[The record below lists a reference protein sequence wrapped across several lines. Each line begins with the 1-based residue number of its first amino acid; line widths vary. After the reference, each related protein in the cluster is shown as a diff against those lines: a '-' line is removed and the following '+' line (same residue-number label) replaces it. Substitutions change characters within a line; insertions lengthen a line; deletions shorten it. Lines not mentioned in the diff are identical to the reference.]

1 MPVFRPTADCIW
13 NTFRSSGKKHLFL
26 AGGEEAEKQR
36 LLSRLQV
43 LDHGGKAISDAPCPD
58 DLVVDL
64 DDPYGNPGC
73 VILASG
79 LGTRFGGNK
88 LMAPFREQPMIC
100 RAIAA
105 TEGIFSRRVVVT
117 RHPEVMELC
126 RELDVPALLHAL
138 PYRSD
143 TVRLGLEAL
152 GDVDGCL
159 FCPGDQPLLTLQTV
173 ASLALWAKIEPDS
186 ILRPAFKGAPGAPVF
201 FPKWAFPELKTL
213 PAGKGGGVLA
223 KKYPAS
229 VKLLH
234 LTDGKELQDADTPET
249 LAWLARQ

>member
-13 NTFRSSGKKHLFL
+13 NTFRSSGKTQILL
-26 AGGEEAEKQR
+26 SGGTEGEKQA
-36 LLSRLQV
+36 LLSQLQSV
-43 LDHGGKAISDAPCPD
+43 GYCLQETDGVSD
-58 DLVVDL
+58 DLVTDL
-64 DDPYGNPGC
+64 DNPYGNPGC

-88 LMAPFREQPMIC
+88 LMAPFRGQPMIC

-126 RELDVPALLHAL
+126 KKLDVPALLHDL

-159 FCPGDQPLLTLQTV
+159 FCPGDQPLLKRQTV
-173 ASLALWAKIEPDS
+173 ASLALWAKNDPDS
-186 ILRPAFKGAPGAPVF
+186 ILRPAFEGIPGAPVF
-201 FPKWAFPELKTL
+201 FPKWAFPELKNL
-213 PAGKGGGVLA
+213 PTGKGGGVLA
-223 KKYPAS
+223 KKYPAT

-234 LTDGKELQDADTPET
+234 LSDGKQLQDADTPET

>member
-13 NTFRSSGKKHLFL
+13 NTFRSSGKTRILL
-26 AGGEEAEKQR
+26 SGGEEGEREQ
-36 LLSRLQV
+36 LLSQLQA
-43 LDHGGKAISDAPCPD
+43 LGYGLPETSGASDA
-58 DLVVDL
+58 LAVDL
-64 DDPYGNPGC
+64 DHPYGNPGC

-88 LMAPFREQPMIC
+88 LMAPFRGQPMIC

-126 RELDVPALLHAL
+126 RELNIPALLHAL

-159 FCPGDQPLLTLQTV
+159 FCPGDQPLLKRLTV
-173 ASLALWAKIEPDS
+173 ASLALWAKNEPDS
-186 ILRPAFKGAPGAPVF
+186 ILRPAFDGIPGAPVF

-234 LTDGKELQDADTPET
+234 LTDGKQLQDADTPET

>member
-13 NTFRSSGKKHLFL
+13 NTFRSSGKKRILL
-26 AGGEEAEKQR
+26 SGGEEGEKQE
-36 LLSRLQV
+36 LLSQLQAM
-43 LDHGGKAISDAPCPD
+43 GYGFPETAGICD
-58 DLVVDL
+58 DLAVDL
-64 DDPYGNPGC
+64 DNPYGNPGC

-88 LMAPFREQPMIC
+88 LMAPFRGQPMIC

-117 RHPEVMELC
+117 RHPEVAELC
-126 RELDVPALLHAL
+126 AKLDVPALLHAL

-159 FCPGDQPLLTLQTV
+159 FCPGDQPLLTRQTV
-173 ASLALWAKIEPDS
+173 ASLALWAKNEPEC
-186 ILRPAFKGAPGAPVF
+186 ILRPAFDGTPGAPVF
-201 FPKWAFPELKTL
+201 FPRWAFPELKTL

-234 LTDGKELQDADTPET
+234 LTDGKQLQDADTPET